1 MLHESHAE
9 LARWGSASVRES
21 FAAYQAEFKH
31 ISRRAKLRFEQ
42 RDWRG
47 AQADALERLGLRDRC
62 IRQAVEELRGVL
74 GAAAS
79 DPLLREQMKAEY
91 RRDLFDRPDP
101 ELAKTFFN
109 SVTRRIFGTIGVNP
123 RAEFVSGDAE
133 PQPLTGGTPIFR
145 SYPCPV
151 SRGPSPPS
159 AGEAV
164 GASPALAEAVA
175 AILRDCP
182 FAAPFRDLEGDARL
196 AAAELDA
203 HLRAEAAPTAGADD
217 APPRAGDAPEI
228 DSIEMLRPVF
238 YRGKGAYL
246 AGRLRRGSSLSPFIL
261 PLLHGE
267 DGIYL
272 DAVLLSFNDAAI
284 VFSFTRSYFHVEVDR
299 TAALIA
305 FLKTIL
311 PQKKTSEIY
320 ISIGYNKHGKT
331 VLYREIVEHLART
344 SDRFELSRGDR
355 GMVMIVFTLPSL
367 DVVFKVIRD
376 QFAPPKTVSRQDV
389 MQKYALVFRHDR
401 AGRLVDAQEFEHLVF
416 ERDRFAPDLL
426 DELRRE
432 ARETVSVEGE
442 RLFIRHLYTE
452 RRVVPLNLF
461 IRERDEASARD
472 ALLDYGRSI
481 RDLAATNTFPGDL
494 LLKNFGVTRTGRVI
508 FYDYDELCLVT
519 ECNFREIP
527 RAHDDDENSGEPWFY
542 VGENDVFPEEFLPF
556 LGLPPGLKE
565 AFLEAHA
572 ELLGPG
578 FWRRMQDRHRAGEIV
593 DIFPYKESQ
602 RLGNAR

>member
-9 LARWGSASVRES
+9 LARWGAAAVRES

-31 ISRRAKLRFEQ
+31 ISRRARLRFEQ

-62 IRQAVEELRGVL
+62 ISHAVEELRGVL

-79 DPLLREQMKAEY
+79 DPFLREQMKSEY
-91 RRDLFDRPDP
+91 ARDLSDRPDP

-123 RAEFVSGDAE
+123 RAEFVSADVD
-133 PQPLTGGTPIFR
+133 PQPALGGAPIFR
-145 SYPCPV
+145 SYPRRSTLAELV
-151 SRGPSPPS
+151 
-159 AGEAV
+159 EAV
-164 GASPALAEAVA
+164 
-175 AILRDCP
+175 LRDCP

-196 AAAELDA
+196 AAAEIDA
-203 HLRAEAAPTAGADD
+203 HLRANEDLLPID
-217 APPRAGDAPEI
+217 A
-228 DSIEMLRPVF
+228 IEMLKPIF

-246 AGRLRRGSSLSPFIL
+246 VGRLRRGSSVSPLIL

-267 DGIYL
+267 EGIYL
-272 DAVLLSFNDAAI
+272 DAVLLSPNDAAI
-284 VFSFTRSYFHVEVDR
+284 VFSFTRSYFHVDVDR
-299 TAALIA
+299 TAALVA

-311 PQKKTSEIY
+311 TQKKTSEIY

-344 SDRFELSRGDR
+344 SDRFELARGDR

-376 QFAPPKTVSRQDV
+376 RFAPPKTVSRQDV

-401 AGRLVDAQEFEHLVF
+401 AGRLVDAQEFEDLVF
-416 ERDRFAPDLL
+416 ELSRFTPELL
-426 DELRRE
+426 AELLGE
-432 ARETVSVEGE
+432 ASETVRVEGE

-461 IRERDEASARD
+461 IREKDEAAARD

-519 ECNFREIP
+519 DCNFREIP
-527 RAHDDDENSGEPWFY
+527 PARDEEENSGEPWFY
-542 VGENDVFPEEFLPF
+542 VGENDIFPEEFINF
-556 LGLPPGLKE
+556 LGLPERLRE
-565 AFLEAHA
+565 DFLAAHGEVLTA
-572 ELLGPG
+572 A
-578 FWRRMQDRHRAGEIV
+578 FWRRVQELHRVGEIV
-593 DIFPYKESQ
+593 DIFPYKETQ
-602 RLGNAR
+602 RLRNGRL

>member
-9 LARWGSASVRES
+9 LARWGAASARES

-31 ISRRAKLRFEQ
+31 ISRRAKRRFEQ

-62 IRQAVEELRGVL
+62 IAHAVEELRGVL

-79 DPLLREQMKAEY
+79 DPLLREQMKASY
-91 RRDLFDRPDP
+91 ARDLSDRPDP
-101 ELAKTFFN
+101 ELARTFFN
-109 SVTRRIFGTIGVNP
+109 SVTRRIFGTVGVNP
-123 RAEFVSGDAE
+123 RAEFVSSDVE
-133 PQPLTGGTPIFR
+133 PQPAVGGVPIFR
-145 SYPCPV
+145 SHPLT
-151 SRGPSPPS
+151 ST
-159 AGEAV
+159 
-164 GASPALAEAVA
+164 LAELMA
-175 AILRDCP
+175 AILRECP
-182 FAAPFRDLEGDARL
+182 FDAPFRDLEGDARL
-196 AAAELDA
+196 AAAEVEA
-203 HLRAEAAPTAGADD
+203 HLRAEGDPRPID
-217 APPRAGDAPEI
+217 AVEV
-228 DSIEMLRPVF
+228 LRPVF

-246 AGRLRRGSSLSPFIL
+246 VGRLRRGSSVSPLIL
-261 PLLHGE
+261 PLLHG
-267 DGIYL
+267 DGGVYL
-272 DAVLLSFNDAAI
+272 DAVLLSPNDAAI
-284 VFSFTRSYFHVEVDR
+284 VFSFTRSYFHVDVDR
-299 TAALIA
+299 TAALVG

-311 PQKKTSEIY
+311 TQKKTSEIY

-344 SDRFELSRGDR
+344 SDRFELARGDR

-376 QFAPPKTVSRQDV
+376 RFAPPKTVSRQDV

-401 AGRLVDAQEFEHLVF
+401 AGRLVDAQEFEDLVF
-416 ERDRFAPDLL
+416 ERDRFTPKLL
-426 DELRRE
+426 DELLGE
-432 ARETVSVEGE
+432 AGETARLVGD

-461 IRERDEASARD
+461 IRERDEAAARD

-508 FYDYDELCLVT
+508 FYDYDEICLVT

-527 RAHDDDENSGEPWFY
+527 PARDDGEETSGEPWFY
-542 VGENDVFPEEFLPF
+542 VGENDVFPEEFIRF
-556 LGLPPGLKE
+556 LGLPERLRDD
-565 AFLEAHA
+565 FLASHGEVLTAA
-572 ELLGPG
+572 
-578 FWRRMQDRHRAGEIV
+578 FWRRMQESHRAGEIA
-593 DIFPYKESQ
+593 DIFPYKETQ
-602 RLGNAR
+602 RLRSGRAGS